1 MARGLPAPG
10 KGGEG
15 AWREGGTHPRSDH
28 RGSRSPPRGAAG
40 AARRPACRGGL
51 GWGWGLPAPH
61 LTSPHRTAQR
71 GLSAPPPGCEGRE
84 REGRRRVTVTPTVTP
99 PHPSPAQAGGERSAL
114 PGQPRGTA
122 PPRRHL
128 LRRQPALLPPFPEPP
143 FCQLPAE
150 TSCSAPAT
158 EESAFP
164 PSAGRPPARHGSLLC
179 GGAPRIPAAVG
190 GRRGTAATPLRSAGT
205 SVVAPCMPSTL
216 GKSFHLAWIKKD
228 AC

>member
-1 MARGLPAPG
+1 MWRGGYPPPGRGARGHGG
-10 KGGEG
+10 KG
-15 AWREGGTHPRSDH
+15 ALTRAVTI
-28 RGSRSPPRGAAG
+28 GAAG
-40 AARRPACRGGL
+40 ARRGVQRGRRGGRHAAE
-51 GWGWGLPAPH
+51 GSAGAGGCPH